1 MHSNNEDEKIPIIAS
16 NELSPL
22 ILTLTTKRRI
32 FLEKSRMYCCGLFS
46 FCMLLLL
53 ILFYIFDIVKYNSTC
68 KNKSNSSQASKTLDI
83 CEIIPISLLTKIII
97 ISLIV
102 TLLLFGLYCSGSTV
116 ITLDAKNDVIEIN
129 KKKLF
134 CLPNVIQYKLRNLTS
149 CSIEGDFALNGNN
162 VNSATLS
169 TSLFQFHSLVLHFK
183 HQTQSEVNIG
193 FGRDCF
199 IREAKE
205 EIKNKINDYIIA
217 YSYIVNRK

>member
-1 MHSNNEDEKIPIIAS
+1 MHSNNEDEKIPITS

-22 ILTLTTKRRI
+22 ILTLTSKRRI

-46 FCMLLLL
+46 FFMLFLL

-68 KNKSNSSQASKTLDI
+68 TNKSNSSQTSKTLDI

-97 ISLIV
+97 ISLII
-102 TLLLFGLYCSGSTV
+102 TLFLFGLYCSGSTV
-116 ITLDAKNDVIEIN
+116 ITLDGKNDVIEIN

-134 CLPNVIQYKLRNLTS
+134 CLPSVIQYKLSNLIS
-149 CSIEGDFALNGNN
+149 CTIEGDFALNGNN
-162 VNSATLS
+162 VNSSTLS
-169 TSLFQFHSLVLHFK
+169 TSLFQFHSLVLNFK
-183 HQTQSEVNIG
+183 HQTQNEVNIG

-199 IREAKE
+199 ILETKE